1 MNPLDPHSYVP
12 ADSSA
17 NQGEIS
23 EDDDHA
29 TDLINIGLRTAD
41 TETRDAVSDLY
52 VDEAYAG
59 EDTEEALDDI
69 ARAEADE
76 DSATEIDPETGAL
89 HLELPPE
96 S

>member
-12 ADSSA
+12 ADSIN
-17 NQGEIS
+17 NQGEIPD
-23 EDDDHA
+23 DDDHA

-59 EDTEEALDDI
+59 EDTEEALDDL
-69 ARAEADE
+69 ARTEADE
-76 DSATEIDPETGAL
+76 DIASEIDPGTAAL
-89 HLELPPE
+89 HMELPPE
-96 S
+96 